1 MAESVLITGSNRG
14 IGLALAK
21 EYVTRGV
28 KVFATSRRP
37 DRADELNALAEQ
49 HPQQV
54 SILPLDVTCDE
65 SVSAAAVAVASQ
77 TDALD
82 ILINNAAVY
91 PEPSVDVKLDDLELQ
106 DVRDAFETNV
116 LGVAR
121 VTRALI
127 PLVRKAEHGRI
138 VNISSGAGRIATK
151 DEPGHYGYGTS
162 KAALNYFTR
171 AMAAEFADTGL
182 IIVAMSPGWV
192 KTEMGGPQAK
202 ITTGV
207 SARGLA
213 DTIAKLTP
221 ADNGSWY
228 TYEGPKRDAW

>member
-1 MAESVLITGSNRG
+1 MPESVFITGSNRG
-14 IGLALAK
+14 IGLALVK
-21 EYVTRGV
+21 EYVARGA

-37 DRADELNALAEQ
+37 DELTALPEQ
-49 HPQQV
+49 YGDQV
-54 SILPLDVTCDE
+54 SVLPLDVTQDE
-65 SVSAAAVAVASQ
+65 SVSSAAETVASQ
-77 TDALD
+77 IDALD

-91 PEPSVDVKLDDLELQ
+91 PEPSVDVKLGDLDLQ

-127 PLVRKAEHGRI
+127 ALVGKARHGRI
-138 VNISSGAGRIATK
+138 VNISSGAGCIATK

-171 AMAAEFADTGL
+171 AMAAEFAQTGV

-192 KTEMGGPQAK
+192 KTEMGGPQAT
-202 ITTGV
+202 ITTEV
-207 SARGLA
+207 SARGIA

-221 ADNGSWY
+221 TDNGLWY
-228 TYEGPKRDAW
+228 TYEGTRRDTW